1 MLIIPFTCGRL
12 LIPGRK
18 AKLSQL
24 QAERR
29 ELKTVVENQ
38 ETKINKLQQFLN
50 EANERRDADA
60 KNHVETYGRNLY
72 LESSLAAVQRGEPFE
87 EYITTDTNRVA
98 APGDT
103 KESPVTA
110 STRPQSDNKRL
121 EQPSMT
127 AKQGRDNVY
136 ADIVATLEQIKY
148 AVAGE
153 SHEDLLATLERL
165 KEATASGETTESS
178 DETRSRNLDGK
189 LRKILDGRERVARK
203 QEVLDSVLSS
213 QHSVLAPPLTSR
225 NSKSRTKAPS

>member
-1 MLIIPFTCGRL
+1 MVTLYIPFTCGRL

-29 ELKTVVENQ
+29 ELRTVIENQ
-38 ETKINKLQQFLN
+38 ETKVNKLQQFLN

-60 KNHVETYGRNLY
+60 KKHVETYGRNLY
-72 LESSLAAVQRGEPFE
+72 LESSLAAVHRGEPFE
-87 EYITTDTNRVA
+87 EYITSDTNRVA

-103 KESPVTA
+103 KESSVTA
-110 STRPQSDNKRL
+110 STGSQSDNKRL
-121 EQPSMT
+121 EQPFMT
-127 AKQGRDNVY
+127 AKHGRDNVY

-165 KEATASGETTESS
+165 KEATAAGETTESS
-178 DETRSRNLDGK
+178 DETRSGNPDEK
-189 LRKILDGRERVARK
+189 LRKILVGRERVARK
-203 QEVLDSVLSS
+203 QEVLESVLLSTLY
-213 QHSVLAPPLTSR
+213 QLHR
-225 NSKSRTKAPS
+225 